1 MFSKGSS
8 INLVLRSITFYFLAI
23 APFALTSTVNA
34 AGSANA
40 DEIIEEVIVTGSRIP
55 QNSNLVSSSPVTQ
68 VGAEELIYGG
78 IVRIEDLL
86 NDLPQTRGNNAS
98 TDSNGA
104 VGTSSVDLRGLGR
117 DRTLVLLNA
126 SA

>member
-8 INLVLRSITFYFLAI
+8 INLVLRSITFYLLAI

-104 VGTSSVDLRGLGR
+104 VGTSSVDLRGLG
-117 DRTLVLLNA
+117 LSLIHI
-126 SA
+126 